1 MYRQAPMP
9 SRIPLLADSRIVV
22 AEPEAD
28 DLVLRPPPP
37 GEPLRDVPAAVRES
51 LAFPLEGPPLEEL
64 VTRGGSATI
73 VIEQPSLPIPGVQFG
88 PRHEAIAAVADE
100 LDRLGVANLTI
111 LVAGGLL
118 RRTAPREI
126 GLLVPPEFRRRF
138 RGRVMVHDAEA
149 DDLVDAGQVGAVPLR
164 VNPALVETDLVV
176 TVTAAETVLHGGP
189 AALLAASGSESLR
202 VAGALSLLEPSTS
215 QGWRLAVELERRL
228 GERVPLFGVSLALN
242 APRVAGPF
250 SGFPHDDAAVQG
262 VITSKMRRV
271 FQLAPGAVRQRM
283 LEKLPRD
290 LTASVVYAGPPSVAH
305 TEALLRGTVHK
316 AIELE
321 QPVDALVVGIP
332 PTTPFIPRER
342 PNPVSAAYLGLGLAL
357 RLWRN
362 TPPVAPG
369 GTAIVVHPFAR
380 RFERPTQTPYRALY
394 VDPRTAGD
402 SGAMRDAEI
411 AAAADP
417 RAVDDYRAGRACH
430 PLQPFVEWSACDATA
445 HRLGAVL
452 VAGCRDAQSA
462 RQLGFVPV
470 HALGA
475 ALEMA
480 RGRGARRI
488 AYLLAPPYAPIVVGA

>member
-1 MYRQAPMP
+1 MT
-9 SRIPLLADSRIVV
+9 RIPLLADSRIVV
-22 AEPEAD
+22 VEPEAD
-28 DLVLRPPPP
+28 DVVLRPPPP
-37 GEPLRDVPAAVRES
+37 GDAIHDVPAAVRES
-51 LAFPLEGPPLEEL
+51 LAYPLEGPSLEEL
-64 VTRGGSATI
+64 ATKGGSATI

-100 LDRLGVANLTI
+100 LDRLGVANVTI

-126 GLLVPPEFRRRF
+126 ALLVPPEFRRRF
-138 RGRVMVHDAEA
+138 RGRVIVHDAEA
-149 DDLVDAGQVGAVPLR
+149 DDLVEVDRVGAVPLR
-164 VNPALVETDLVV
+164 VNPALIETDLVL

-189 AALLAASGSESLR
+189 ATLLAASGSETLR

-228 GERVPLFGVSLALN
+228 GERAALLGVSLALN

-250 SGFPHDDAAVQG
+250 TGYPHDEAAVDR
-262 VITSKMRRV
+262 VLRSRVRRI
-271 FQLAPGAVRQRM
+271 FQVAPTPLRQRL
-283 LEKLPRD
+283 LERLPRE
-290 LTASVVYAGPPSVAH
+290 LTASVVYSGPPSVAH
-305 TEALLRGTVHK
+305 TEALLRGTMQK
-316 AIELE
+316 AIELRE
-321 QPVDALVVGIP
+321 PVDALVVGVP

-362 TPPVAPG
+362 TPPIAPG
-369 GTAIVVHPFAR
+369 GTAIIVHPFPR

-402 SGAMRDAEI
+402 SGAMRDAEAT
-411 AAAADP
+411 AAQDR
-417 RAVDDYRAGRACH
+417 RAINAYRAGQACH
-430 PLQPFVEWSACDATA
+430 PLQPFVEWSACDASA

-480 RGRGARRI
+480 RGRGATRI
-488 AYLLAPPYAPIVVGA
+488 AYLLSPPYAPIVVGA

>member
-1 MYRQAPMP
+1 M

-22 AEPEAD
+22 AEPGAD

-37 GEPLRDVPAAVRES
+37 GDALRDVPAAVRES
-51 LAFPLEGPPLEEL
+51 LAFPLTGPPLEAL
-64 VTRGGSATI
+64 ATVRGSATI
-73 VIEQPSLPIPGVQFG
+73 VVEQPSLPIPGVQIG

-100 LDRLGVANLTI
+100 LDRLGVANVTI

-118 RRTAPREI
+118 RRTAPRDI

-138 RGRVMVHDAEA
+138 RGRVIVHDAEA
-149 DDLVDAGQVGAVPLR
+149 DDLVDVGQVGAVSLR
-164 VNPALVETDLVV
+164 VNPALVETDLIV

-189 AALLAASGSESLR
+189 AALLAATGSESLR

-228 GERVPLFGVSLALN
+228 AERVGLLGVSLALN

-250 SGFPHDDAAVQG
+250 AGYPHDHGAVDRLLD
-262 VITSKMRRV
+262 SKARKV
-271 FQLAPGAVRQRM
+271 FQLAPTAVRQR
-283 LEKLPRD
+283 LLDRLPREQ
-290 LTASVVYAGPPSVAH
+290 TVSVVYCGPPSIAH
-305 TEALLRGTVHK
+305 TEALLRGTVQK
-316 AIELE
+316 AIELAD
-321 QPVDALVVGIP
+321 PVDALVVGIP
-332 PTTPFIPRER
+332 PTTPFMPRER

-357 RLWRN
+357 RIWRN

-369 GTAIVVHPFAR
+369 GTAILVHPLPR
-380 RFERPTQTPYRALY
+380 RFHHPTQTPYRALY
-394 VDPRTAGD
+394 ADSRTAGD
-402 SGAMRDAEI
+402 SGAMRDAE
-411 AAAADP
+411 ATA
-417 RAVDDYRAGRACH
+417 AVDERALAAYRAGHACH

-480 RGRGARRI
+480 RGRGAQRI
-488 AYLLAPPYAPIVVGA
+488 AYLLAPPYAPLVVGR